1 MVELSPK
8 QAGDLGWF
16 GCIWQKDPLVQ
27 TCLGS
32 KSQRSISRAIF
43 ISSVTV
49 VPWRLS
55 AILSWAMSC
64 GAKVPELVETQAG
77 TSMWHSSTLYGSTNV
92 GPKAAWWHWHGT
104 APGSL
109 KTGERLVFLQRWKH
123 SAGLLELGCLC
134 SQQELRCCW
143 PGHLCTA

>member
-1 MVELSPK
+1 MVEPSPK

-16 GCIWQKDPLVQ
+16 GWVGRR

-32 KSQRSISRAIF
+32 KSQRSICRAVF

-55 AILSWAMSC
+55 AILSWTMSH
-64 GAKVPELVETQAG
+64 GTKVPELVETQAG
-77 TSMWHSSTLYGSTNV
+77 TSMWHSSVPYGSANMD
-92 GPKAAWWHWHGT
+92 PKAAWWHWHGT
-104 APGSL
+104 APSL
-109 KTGERLVFLQRWKH
+109 SETHERLALFQWCKH
-123 SAGLLELGCLC
+123 STTLLELGWLC

-143 PGHLCTA
+143 PAHLCTV